1 MVGQHG
7 LTTQE
12 VRRTSNMLTIQ
23 DKIDF
28 LNEKIIGLNLT
39 ISALTTAIDLYPDHD
54 KPNQKSR
61 SQVLSENIELK
72 AIFEAEL
79 LRLTST
85 N

>member
-1 MVGQHG
+1 
-7 LTTQE
+7 
-12 VRRTSNMLTIQ
+12 MLTIQ

-28 LNEKIIGLNLT
+28 LNEKIISVNFT
-39 ISALTTAIDLYPDHD
+39 INALTEAIGLYPDHD

>member
-1 MVGQHG
+1 
-7 LTTQE
+7 
-12 VRRTSNMLTIQ
+12 MLNIQ

-28 LNEKIIGLNLT
+28 LNERLVNANFT
-39 ISALTTAIDLYPDHD
+39 INALSEAIELYPDHD

-61 SQVLSENIELK
+61 SQVLSEEIELK